1 MLRLVLADD
10 HGVVLEGL
18 RALLD
23 TEPGMEVVALC
34 RDGHEAVDAVEQ
46 HAPDV
51 LIMDASMP
59 DCDGVD
65 AAARIKEMDSP
76 VPIIILSATLDDGTL
91 LRCLELGLEGLMLK
105 ESAAKTLTE
114 AIRAVA
120 GGERWI
126 PAKLS
131 ERGLDLLTRERE
143 GNGAELTPRELEVVE
158 KVVTGRS
165 NRRAAK
171 ELGITEGTVKL
182 HLHHVFRKLEV
193 SSRMELAVVARE
205 RGLI

>member
-10 HGVVLEGL
+10 HGMVLEGL

-34 RDGHEAVDAVEQ
+34 RDGHEAVDAVAQ
-46 HAPDV
+46 HEPDV
-51 LIMDASMP
+51 LIMDAAMP

-65 AAARIKEMDSP
+65 AAARLKEMERP

-126 PAKLS
+126 PSKLS
-131 ERGLDLLTRERE
+131 ERGLDLLTREKE
-143 GNGAELTPRELEVVE
+143 GSDADLTPREREVVA
-158 KVVTGRS
+158 KVVAGRS

-193 SSRMELAVVARE
+193 SSRLELAVVARD
-205 RGLI
+205 RGLV